1 MLLLWQ
7 TVTMFFEVPVY
18 LLPAPS
24 DIWIAGTKLAPVLP
38 RHIWATLSTVIVGFI
53 VSVAVSVP
61 LGIGISINRFVSEG
75 LYPLL
80 VFASAVPVI
89 AVAPI
94 IVVIFGTGMESRL
107 IITLM
112 VSFFP
117 IMIATATGILDTPR
131 DYLDLS
137 RSTGASFLKELW
149 TIRLPHAAPFI
160 FSGLKIGITLSVI
173 GTIVGEFITSSQGLG
188 YIIISATTNF
198 NVPQAMASVVVLA
211 LVSVS
216 LYQVIQ
222 QSQRIWLPW
231 SIKANSMQ

>member
-7 TVTMFFEVPVY
+7 AVTVLFDVPVY

-24 DIWIAGTKLAPVLP
+24 DIWAAATKLAPVLP
-38 RHIWATLSTVIVGFI
+38 RHIWATLSTVILGFF

-61 LGIGISINRFVSEG
+61 LGIGISINRLISEG

-117 IMIATATGILDTPR
+117 IMIATATGVLDTPR
-131 DYLDLS
+131 EFLDLS
-137 RSTGASFLKELW
+137 RSTGADFLKELW

-173 GTIVGEFITSSQGLG
+173 GTVVGEFITSSQGLG
-188 YIIISATTNF
+188 YLIISATTNF
-198 NVPQAMASVVVLA
+198 NISQAMAAVVVLA
-211 LVSVS
+211 LVSVT

-222 QSQRIWLPW
+222 QGQRIWLPW